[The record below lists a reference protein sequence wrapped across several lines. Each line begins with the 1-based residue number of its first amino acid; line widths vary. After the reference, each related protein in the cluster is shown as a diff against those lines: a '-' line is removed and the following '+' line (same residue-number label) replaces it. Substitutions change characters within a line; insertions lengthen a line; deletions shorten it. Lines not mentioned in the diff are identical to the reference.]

1 MNGTGLWNMPVGV
14 NYKYET
20 TSGGWTYAPSVTVDY
35 RFAFGD
41 DSADETFRYDGG
53 AGSFGTEIAEDSFF
67 TRVGFLAKK
76 ENMGFGVHYGY
87 ERGSDTEATP
97 WASIAA
103 SISEINKK
111 EARDIS
117 CASFL
122 CGIFRPG
129 GAGTAF

>member
-1 MNGTGLWNMPVGV
+1 M
-14 NYKYET
+14 
-20 TSGGWTYAPSVTVDY
+20 
-35 RFAFGD
+35 
-41 DSADETFRYDGG
+41 DETFRYDGG

-76 ENMGFGVHYGY
+76 ENMGFGVHCGY

-129 GAGTAF
+129 GAGTAY